1 MFENHLYNLSI
12 IFSIKTKLASKS
24 IPAGLYWTSGTDAG
38 CEGKFGWCSVNKLA
52 IKAVWAT
59 GQPDNFGGKE
69 NCLGLNMTKV
79 KVELQDEDCLKQYPF
94 ICEVIRV

>member
-1 MFENHLYNLSI
+1 M
-12 IFSIKTKLASKS
+12 
-24 IPAGLYWTSGTDAG
+24 G

-52 IKAVWAT
+52 MKAMWAT

-79 KVELQDEDCLKQYPF
+79 KVQLQDEDCLKQFPF
-94 ICEVIRV
+94 ICEVIHVKRFNSQNIYCKASFSCN